1 MQKFVTNGQID
12 FVGAGRE
19 LRLATPRDLR
29 LPDSGVPIPGDLAV
43 QEGDKARPD
52 GKTVGSDHVR
62 EIIRDAFSGKLHPTW
77 SLHLGDER
85 YYLPTLLEVQQVLST
100 STLKRRRWIL
110 ERHDCD
116 DFAYILRA
124 FFSSI
129 SYINDEL
136 EVGLCCGMIW
146 GEFDWLEGFHACN
159 WVITDDMTLRLIEP
173 QRDTLYLSTAC
184 QGSVTFMAA

>member
-12 FVGAGRE
+12 FVGVDQK
-19 LRLATPRDLR
+19 LRLATPRELR
-29 LPDSGVPIPGDLAV
+29 LPNSSVLIPGDLAV
-43 QEGDKARPD
+43 HEGDKATPD
-52 GKTVGSDHVR
+52 GKTVDSDRVR
-62 EIIRDAFSGKLHPTW
+62 EIIQNAFAGKLHPTW
-77 SLHLGDER
+77 SLHLGDAS
-85 YYLPTLLEVQQVLST
+85 YYLPTLLEVQQVLSV
-100 STLKRRRWIL
+100 SMLKRRRWIL

-116 DFAYILRA
+116 DFAYVLRA

-146 GEFDWLEGFHACN
+146 GEFNWLDGFHACN
-159 WVITDDMTLRLIEP
+159 WVITDDMTLHLIEP
-173 QRDTLYLSTAC
+173 QLDTLYPSTAC